1 MRRAV
6 AVVTPVEMLRRLVAH
21 DTVSAKS
28 NLGLIED
35 VARYLAGHGVSSRV
49 VHDQTGTKA
58 NLFATIGPAIDGGVV
73 LSGHTDV
80 VPVDGQPWTSPPFVL
95 TERDGRLYGRGT
107 ADMKGFIATVLAL
120 VPEFLERPPRVPV
133 HLCLSFDE
141 EVGCL
146 GIPALIRQLGKE
158 LPRPR
163 MVIVG
168 EPTGMKVVNAHKG
181 INACLTIVTGKDGH
195 SSLPHLGLNAISAA
209 GEVLR
214 VLDDLAAELRVTPAM
229 GGIDVD
235 PPWTTLNVGRIEGGV
250 AVNIIPRE
258 CRVAWEMRP
267 VPGFDPLPV
276 LDRFEDYLRGD
287 LSPRLKA
294 RCDGAGAENRILC
307 AVPALTPGAQSPA
320 ETLGLALT
328 GQNRSLAVAYASEA
342 GLFQQAGIHA
352 IVCGPGNIE
361 QAHQPD
367 EYVSLEQLESCARF
381 LRRLIDWAGA
391 R

>member
-1 MRRAV
+1 MRGAV

-35 VARYLAGHGVSSRV
+35 VARYLAAHGVSSRV

-58 NLFATIGPAIDGGVV
+58 NLFATIGPTIDGGVV

-80 VPVDGQPWTSPPFVL
+80 VPVDGQPWTSAPFVL

-120 VPEFLERPPRVPV
+120 VPEFLDRPPRAPI

-163 MVIVG
+163 IVIVG

-214 VLDDLAAELRVTPAM
+214 VLDDVAADLRVVPAM
-229 GGIDVD
+229 GGIDID
-235 PPWTTLNVGRIEGGV
+235 PPWTTINVGRIDGGV
-250 AVNIIPRE
+250 AVNVIPRE

-276 LDRFEDYLRGD
+276 LDRFEAYLRRD

-294 RCDGAGAENRILC
+294 QCDGAGAENRILC
-307 AVPALTPGAQSPA
+307 AVPALTPVAQSPA
-320 ETLGLALT
+320 EALGLALT

-367 EYVSLEQLESCARF
+367 EYVGLDQLESCARF
-381 LRRLIDWAGA
+381 LCRLIDWAGA
-391 R
+391 P

>member
-1 MRRAV
+1 MKRAV
-6 AVVTPVEMLRRLVAH
+6 APVEMLRRLVAH

-49 VHDQTGTKA
+49 GHDETGTKA
-58 NLFATIGPAIDGGVV
+58 NLFATIGPAIDGGVA

-80 VPVDGQPWTSPPFVL
+80 VPVDGQPWTSAPFGL

-120 VPEFLERPPRVPV
+120 VPEFLERPPRVPI

-146 GIPALIRQLGKE
+146 GIPALIQQLGRE

-163 MVIVG
+163 IVIVG

-181 INACLTIVTGKDGH
+181 INACQTIVTGKDGH

-214 VLDDLAAELRVTPAM
+214 VLDDLAAELRVTPVM
-229 GGIDVD
+229 GGIDID
-235 PPWTTLNVGRIEGGV
+235 PPWTTLSVGRIEGGV
-250 AVNIIPRE
+250 AVNVIPRE

-276 LDRFEDYLRGD
+276 LARFEDYLRRD
-287 LSPRLKA
+287 LSPRLNA
-294 RCDGAGAENRILC
+294 RCEGAGAENRILC
-307 AVPALTPGAQSPA
+307 AVPSLTPGAQSPA
-320 ETLGLALT
+320 EALGFALT

-342 GLFQQAGIHA
+342 GLFQHAGIHA

-367 EYVSLEQLESCARF
+367 EYVSLDQLESCARF

-391 R
+391 P

>member
-58 NLFATIGPAIDGGVV
+58 NLFATIGPTIDGGVV